1 MSPPVPTLAIV
12 GTGGAASVHAD
23 AAAAA
28 GIPVT
33 ALVGRRRRSGRELSE
48 ATGAPLVRLED
59 LPGRADVVL
68 VATDPPSHAE
78 LAGRILDLGL
88 PVLVERPLAGSP
100 SEAAALAGRGAVAA
114 ENLRHAPLVRS
125 VLERGGT
132 AVDVEVRIRRP
143 RPGWGFWPGTPALPG
158 LLIDLLVP
166 AATLAIDAL
175 ALGSDAPTGLTD
187 AVLLASAPDADT
199 VQVDLRVAGRRARIG
214 VAWTTAPLVD
224 LQVAGDGF
232 VSRAEL
238 LPHPGLEL
246 DGEPR
251 TPPKDHATEE
261 PLVALGYVG
270 QLRTVLPA
278 LVTAPQGTP
287 TVDRMGVAVVTLL
300 AATLQSIDTG
310 AVVALADVPPDRS
323 LLPRMR

>member
-1 MSPPVPTLAIV
+1 
-12 GTGGAASVHAD
+12 
-23 AAAAA
+23 
-28 GIPVT
+28 
-33 ALVGRRRRSGRELSE
+33 
-48 ATGAPLVRLED
+48 
-59 LPGRADVVL
+59 
-68 VATDPPSHAE
+68 
-78 LAGRILDLGL
+78 
-88 PVLVERPLAGSP
+88 
-100 SEAAALAGRGAVAA
+100 
-114 ENLRHAPLVRS
+114 
-125 VLERGGT
+125 
-132 AVDVEVRIRRP
+132 
-143 RPGWGFWPGTPALPG
+143 